1 MKYIDN
7 ITNKKPDDFKQEVL
21 TTLKN
26 KIGGYIDW
34 RKNQITQE
42 IFKK

>member
-7 ITNKKPDDFKQEVL
+7 VINKKPDDFKQEIL
-21 TTLKN
+21 ATIKN

-34 RKNQITQE
+34 RKNQVTQE